1 MTKNLVIA
9 VLLIVVAL
17 FLFSDPSYNGGS
29 VTIVRDTVYQQK
41 TFTKYKKGNDI
52 QSYIIKTDSVY
63 IPIHDTVQVLTDYMR
78 KYAYSDT
85 IHLDTNNVVFI
96 QDTITQN
103 KIVGRSVGLN
113 IQEKTIYIT
122 KTITPKDKT
131 AVYFGFLTDLRQE
144 NKQLGVGV
152 GLAIKTPKKGVITLN
167 ATTNN
172 YSLGYYLKF

>member
-9 VLLIVVAL
+9 ILLVVVAL

-52 QSYIIKTDSVY
+52 QSYTILTDSLY
-63 IPIHDTVQVLTDYMR
+63 IPIHDTVEVITDYMR

-85 IHLDTNNVVFI
+85 IRFDTNNVVFI
-96 QDTITQN
+96 QDTINQN

-122 KTITPKDKT
+122 KTIQPKDKT

-152 GLAIKTPKKGVITLN
+152 GVAIKTAKKGVITLN

>member
-85 IHLDTNNVVFI
+85 IRFDTNNIVYI
-96 QDTITQN
+96 QDTVIQN

-122 KTITPKDKT
+122 KTIQPKDKT

-152 GLAIKTPKKGVITLN
+152 GVAIKTPKKGVITLN
-167 ATTNN
+167 ATTNG